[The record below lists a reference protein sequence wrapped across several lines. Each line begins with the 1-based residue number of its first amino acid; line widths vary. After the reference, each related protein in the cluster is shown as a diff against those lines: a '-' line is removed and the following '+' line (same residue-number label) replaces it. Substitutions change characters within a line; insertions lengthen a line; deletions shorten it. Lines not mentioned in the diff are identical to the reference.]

1 MQDVVKTASFLL
13 VVSSVL
19 RLVLDVCVAM
29 SVGMLNWMANKV
41 CLVLVV
47 VVVGMLL
54 NVWLLVK
61 CSSSVAETNQLPAAH
76 AA

>member
-1 MQDVVKTASFLL
+1 MQDVVKTACFLL

-19 RLVLDVCVAM
+19 WLVLDVCGAM
-29 SVGMLNWMANKV
+29 SVGMLSWVANKV

-47 VVVGMLL
+47 VVVDMLL

-61 CSSSVAETNQLPAAH
+61 CSSSVAQTNQLPAVH

>member
-19 RLVLDVCVAM
+19 RLVLDVCGAM
-29 SVGMLNWMANKV
+29 SVDMLSWMANKV

-47 VVVGMLL
+47 VVVEMLL
-54 NVWLLVK
+54 KVWLLV
-61 CSSSVAETNQLPAAH
+61 P
-76 AA
+76 

>member
-19 RLVLDVCVAM
+19 WLVLDVCGAM
-29 SVGMLNWMANKV
+29 SVGMLSWVANKV

-47 VVVGMLL
+47 VVVDMLL

-61 CSSSVAETNQLPAAH
+61 CSSSVAQTNQLPAVH